1 MFNSEILRGRG
12 PAGTSGSSSSSSSS
26 SSPTLKEILFFY
38 RHEIRIAFVFERSF
52 SISHENVA

>member
-26 SSPTLKEILFFY
+26 SSPTLKETFFLN
-38 RHEIRIAFVFERSF
+38 RHEIRIAFGFERSF
-52 SISHENVA
+52 STSHENMA